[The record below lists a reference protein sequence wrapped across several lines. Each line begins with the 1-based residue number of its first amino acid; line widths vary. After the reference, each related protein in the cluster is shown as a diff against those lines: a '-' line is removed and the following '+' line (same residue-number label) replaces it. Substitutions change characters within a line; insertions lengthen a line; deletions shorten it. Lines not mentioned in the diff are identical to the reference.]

1 MNTCEC
7 GAEGGG
13 GHKEKNTPLVS
24 HFACKYYNHR
34 ISEYAH
40 FAIRKLLEKMKKL
53 HYANG

>member
-13 GHKEKNTPLVS
+13 GPKEKNTPLVS